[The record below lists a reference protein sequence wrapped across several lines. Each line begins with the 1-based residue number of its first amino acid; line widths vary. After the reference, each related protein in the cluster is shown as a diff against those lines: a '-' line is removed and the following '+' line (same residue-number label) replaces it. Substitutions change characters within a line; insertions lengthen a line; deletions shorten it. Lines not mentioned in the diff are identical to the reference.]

1 MSEKKEPVFEN
12 RYPFEAKIQV
22 NEEKIREI
30 RENYIKISKINLEKM
45 RRGKNRA
52 ANMAYFENALLDK
65 TERIK
70 ELKEFKAKGGKVIGI
85 FCVHVPEELI
95 YAAGCVPIRMSCGFY
110 DTIAPAEE
118 ILPKNIC
125 PLIKSS
131 IGFNFLKVNPLFEL
145 CDIII
150 IPTSCDGKKKMAEIL
165 SNYQEVWTLE
175 MPNDRD
181 NEVSREFWVKQV
193 RLLKERLENLTGS
206 KIEKKVL
213 KKYILKLHERTALV
227 RELFDLR
234 VGQKIVVDGRDVYF
248 VLQTAFFDNPIRWM
262 EKVRLL
268 INELKKNIQNNKVIV
283 KESTPRIIMT
293 GSPLIW
299 PNMKLLHIIEESGAV
314 VVADDSCACGQY
326 FYNPAELEEWSMKSM
341 LEALSDKY
349 LLPVV
354 CPVFAHC
361 DDRIDRLLEL
371 IEKYKADG
379 VIYHIL
385 RLCQVFD
392 FEYIKI
398 SKLFEKKSIPL
409 IKIET
414 EYSEEDAGQI
424 KTRIEAFIEMLEAR
438 R

>member
-1 MSEKKEPVFEN
+1 MDGKKEPVFEN
-12 RYPFEAKIQV
+12 RYPFEAKIQI
-22 NEEKIREI
+22 NEEKIKEI
-30 RENYIKISKINLEKM
+30 KENYNKISKLNLEKM
-45 RRGKNRA
+45 RETKNRA
-52 ANMAYFENALLDK
+52 ASMAYFENVLLDK
-65 TERIK
+65 SERLK

-85 FCVHVPEELI
+85 FCIHVPEELI

-131 IGFNFLKVNPLFEL
+131 VGFNFLKINPLFEL
-145 CDIII
+145 CDVVI
-150 IPTSCDGKKKMAEIL
+150 IPTSCDGKKKMADIL

-175 MPNDRD
+175 MPHDRD
-181 NEVSREFWVKQV
+181 NEISREFWIKQV
-193 RLLKERLENLTGS
+193 SLLKERLEKLTEN
-206 KIEKKVL
+206 KIDKKKL
-213 KKYILKLHERTALV
+213 KEYIIQLHKRTALV

-234 VGQKIVVDGRDVYF
+234 ADKRIVIDGRDAYL
-248 VLQTAFFDNPIRWM
+248 VLQTAFFDNPARWM
-262 EKVRLL
+262 EKVKLL
-268 INELKKNIQNNKVIV
+268 IEELKNNIKNNKVV
-283 KESTPRIIMT
+283 AKETSPRIIMT

-299 PNMKLLHIIEESGAV
+299 PNMKLLHTIEESGAV

-326 FYNPAELEEWSMKSM
+326 FYNPVELEEWSMKAM
-341 LEALSDKY
+341 IEALGDKY

-354 CPVFAHC
+354 CPVFVHS
-361 DDRIDRLLEL
+361 DDRIDRILEL
-371 IEKYKADG
+371 IKQYNADG

-424 KTRIEAFIEMLEAR
+424 KTRVEAFIEMLEAR

>member
-1 MSEKKEPVFEN
+1 MEFEN

-22 NEEKIREI
+22 NERKIQEI
-30 RENYIKISKINLEKM
+30 KDNYNRISKLNLE
-45 RRGKNRA
+45 RLRGAKNRA
-52 ANMAYFENALLDK
+52 KNIAYFEDILLNK
-65 TERIK
+65 AERIR
-70 ELKEFKAKGGKVIGI
+70 ELKEFRAKGGKVIGV
-85 FCVHVPEELI
+85 FCVHVPEELV
-95 YAAGCVPIRMSCGFY
+95 YASGCVPIRMSCGFY

-118 ILPKNIC
+118 IIPKNTC

-131 IGFNFLKVNPLFEL
+131 VGFNFLKINPLYEL
-145 CDIII
+145 CDVVI
-150 IPTSCDGKKKMAEIL
+150 IPTSCDGKKKMADIL
-165 SNYQEVWTLE
+165 SNYHRVWTLE

-181 NEVSREFWVKQV
+181 IDVSREKWVKEIKK
-193 RLLKERLENLTGS
+193 LKEKLERLAGK
-206 KIEKKVL
+206 KIDKK
-213 KKYILKLHERTALV
+213 ILKEWIKTLHKRTAV
-227 RELFDLR
+227 SRELFSLR
-234 VGQKIVVDGRDVYF
+234 KNEKVPINGRDSYL
-248 VLQTAFFDNPIRWM
+248 VLQTAFFDDPVRWIK
-262 EKVRLL
+262 KVEML
-268 INELKKNIQNNKVIV
+268 INELKTNMQKNIFVAD
-283 KESTPRIIMT
+283 ESAPRIMIT

-299 PNMKLLHIIEESGAV
+299 PNMKVLHTIEESGAV

-326 FYNPAELEEWSMKSM
+326 FYNPIELEDWSMKAM
-341 LEALSDKY
+341 VEGIADKY

-354 CPVFAHC
+354 CPIFVHQ

-371 IEKYKADG
+371 REQYKAEG
-379 VIYHIL
+379 VVYYIL